1 MMKENAVK
9 NIIVKEPKKVKAEKK
24 NAIDLN
30 AGETMAVTQEDY
42 EKMEKNPRI
51 RFMTRKSNLVKFAV
65 FQFLGLLA
73 IAIAIVVV
81 FILTSTKT
89 VDNTVTQVAAANPEP
104 QVQIIE
110 KEVPVEVVVE
120 KTVEKEVIKEVP
132 VEVEKIVEVVD
143 TEEVERLAQEKATE
157 MYAELR
163 ATYTAQ
169 ADQEFTEERVN
180 EMFEALKAEY
190 VAEADATEVERLA
203 SERAMAMFEEYKA
216 EFVAEQEAALAA
228 AVSTIRVYIYG
239 GKENFYLCI
248 EGQKYERLTYDK
260 IYAALQADARFEGY
274 KVNRIA
280 NKDAVEVFIGE
291 DYTSTRSIRIELK

>member
-1 MMKENAVK
+1 MMNENAVK
-9 NIIVKEPKKVKAEKK
+9 NIIVKEPKKVRAEKK

-51 RFMTRKSNLVKFAV
+51 RFMTRKSNLVRFAV

-104 QVQIIE
+104 QIQIIE
-110 KEVPVEVVVE
+110 KEVPVEVPVE
-120 KTVEKEVIKEVP
+120 VEKEVI
-132 VEVEKIVEVVD
+132 VEVEKEVVVEVVN

-157 MYAELR
+157 MYTELR
-163 ATYTAQ
+163 ATYVAQ
-169 ADQEFTEERVN
+169 ADQELTEERVN

-190 VAEADATEVERLA
+190 VAEANATEVERLA

-228 AVSTIRVYIYG
+228 AVSTIRIYIYG
-239 GKENFYLCI
+239 GKENFYLYI
-248 EGQKYERLTYDK
+248 EGQMYERLTYDK

-274 KVNRIA
+274 KVNRIT

-291 DYTSTRSIRIELK
+291 DYTSTRTIRIELK

>member
-1 MMKENAVK
+1 MMKENEVK
-9 NIIVKEPKKVKAEKK
+9 NIIVKEPKKVRAEKK

-89 VDNTVTQVAAANPEP
+89 VENTVPQVAAANPEP

-110 KEVPVEVVVE
+110 KEVPVEVQ
-120 KTVEKEVIKEVP
+120 VEKEVI
-132 VEVEKIVEVVD
+132 IEVVD

-157 MYAELR
+157 MYTELR
-163 ATYTAQ
+163 AAYVAQ
-169 ADQEFTEERVN
+169 ADQELTEARVN

-228 AVSTIRVYIYG
+228 AVSTIRIYIYG
-239 GKENFYLCI
+239 GKENFYLYI
-248 EGQKYERLTYDK
+248 EGQMYERLTYDK

-274 KVNRIA
+274 KVNRVT

-291 DYTSTRSIRIELK
+291 DYTSTRTIRIELK